1 VNKRLLLIIIL
12 VLIGG
17 IYFSFTYQRPGDFQD
32 LSPEIFPEEQF
43 EDINITFF
51 NLEKTISW
59 EINSQRLERFEKE
72 GLLVIQPVTI
82 NAMDQKEEQ
91 LYSVTASKGI
101 YRSASC
107 QLELT
112 GPILLKKD
120 KLELV
125 TGWLKWQ
132 QNDNIISG
140 GEGVSF
146 NSPYFRLS
154 GDHFTTKLE
163 IESLTVYGRENE
175 QAFFTWKE

>member
-1 VNKRLLLIIIL
+1 
-12 VLIGG
+12 
-17 IYFSFTYQRPGDFQD
+17 
-32 LSPEIFPEEQF
+32 
-43 EDINITFF
+43 
-51 NLEKTISW
+51 
-59 EINSQRLERFEKE
+59 
-72 GLLVIQPVTI
+72 
-82 NAMDQKEEQ
+82 

-101 YRSASC
+101 YRSGSG
-107 QLELT
+107 QLELA

-120 KLELV
+120 KLKLV

-132 QNDNIISG
+132 QDNNLITG

-146 NSPYFRLS
+146 NSPYFRLF